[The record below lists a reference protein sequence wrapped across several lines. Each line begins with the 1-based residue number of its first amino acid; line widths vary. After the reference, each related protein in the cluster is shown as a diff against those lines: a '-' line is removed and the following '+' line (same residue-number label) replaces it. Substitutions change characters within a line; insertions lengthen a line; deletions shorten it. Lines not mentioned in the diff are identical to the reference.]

1 MQVPTLRK
9 QGDLQ
14 LAGGFFDPRRLGHPD
29 RKRYNYSMKL
39 CVGVMIIL
47 LALSTVAF
55 SYPKHAFLDLPV
67 AVSLGNPGRSYIQIR
82 ALREGPALSIGRAV
96 TPSIDVVVRISAQAP
111 FSPLLHAV
119 LLKDLGPLS
128 VAIDLDY
135 DGVCA
140 MVGLFFGPVRIDW
153 GRTIGHE
160 EEKWVALTLSLEQRL
175 SVIIG
180 LEAIKKTI
188 SFLGGL
194 RLFSTDGSWG
204 GSALFHHRQLELSFG
219 GYF

>member
-1 MQVPTLRK
+1 MR
-9 QGDLQ
+9 
-14 LAGGFFDPRRLGHPD
+14 
-29 RKRYNYSMKL
+29 L
-39 CVGVMIIL
+39 CVGVMTII

-55 SYPKHAFLDLPV
+55 AYPKHAFLDLPI

-82 ALREGPALSIGRAV
+82 APGEGLAVSIGRAV
-96 TPSIDVVVRISAQAP
+96 TPSIDVVVRISAQAL
-111 FSPLLHAV
+111 FSPLLHIM

-128 VAIDLDY
+128 IALDVDY
-135 DGVCA
+135 DGVCV
-140 MVGLFFGPVRIDW
+140 MVGLFLGPVRIDW
-153 GRTIGHE
+153 GRTIGQE
-160 EEKWVALTLSLEQRL
+160 EEKWAALTVSLEQRL

-180 LEAIKKTI
+180 LEAIERTI

-194 RLFSTDGSWG
+194 RLFSADGSWG

>member
-1 MQVPTLRK
+1 L
-9 QGDLQ
+9 
-14 LAGGFFDPRRLGHPD
+14 D

-39 CVGVMIIL
+39 CVSIMTIL
-47 LALSTVAF
+47 LVLSAVAF
-55 SYPKHAFLDLPV
+55 SYPKHAFLDLPI

-82 ALREGPALSIGRAV
+82 APREGPALSIGRAV

-111 FSPLLHAV
+111 FSPLLHTM

-128 VAIDLDY
+128 VALDIDY

-153 GRTIGHE
+153 GRRIGHK
-160 EEKWVALTLSLEQRL
+160 EEKWAALTLSLEQRL

-180 LEAIKKTI
+180 LEAMKKTI
-188 SFLGGL
+188 SFLGGV

-204 GSALFHHRQLELSFG
+204 GSVLFHHRQLELSFG

>member
-1 MQVPTLRK
+1 MLRK
-9 QGDLQ
+9 QCDLQ
-14 LAGGFFDPRRLGHPD
+14 LAVGFFAPRGVGHLD

-39 CVGVMIIL
+39 CVSIMTIL
-47 LALSTVAF
+47 LALSSVAF
-55 SYPKHAFLDLPV
+55 SYPKHAFLDLPI

-82 ALREGPALSIGRAV
+82 APREGPTLSIGRAV
-96 TPSIDVVVRISAQAP
+96 TPSIDFVVRISAQAP
-111 FSPLLHAV
+111 FSPLLHTM

-128 VAIDLDY
+128 IALDVDY

-153 GRTIGHE
+153 GRRIGHK
-160 EEKWVALTLSLEQRL
+160 EEKWAALTLSLEQRL

-180 LEAIKKTI
+180 LEAMKKTI